1 MTTTALRPRPSV
13 AALLAGLGLTLVAVL
28 VLSIFF
34 GRYPVPYWIPP
45 DLLFTDDM
53 AQRLVLGLR
62 LPRLIVSLALGMSLA
77 AAGTVMQM
85 IFRNPLVEPGFLGV
99 TQGAAFGAALSIL
112 FLGSSL
118 LVVQGVATF
127 FALAGLAL
135 SYLLARYMRFG
146 GWVLRL
152 VLAGIA
158 VSALFSSG
166 VGVLKYLADP
176 LTQLPEITFWLLGG
190 LWSVTWR
197 DPLLVAPVVLSSL
210 TVLLLMRW
218 RLNLLALNE
227 ETSHSLGVRP
237 VFERAQA
244 MALEIGAKRFAA
256 ENLAFL
262 GESERLM
269 GRPDRARPLLE
280 EALGLCRD
288 TGMSFIGPA
297 VLGYLAAAA
306 VDEPAVRGAALDE
319 GDSLMAG
326 GGIAHNH
333 LLFGAAALETCL
345 LSGDWARAEGYADFI
360 DRAFAV
366 EPMPFARFLAAR
378 GRVLARHRAAGAA
391 RDRGEKDRSEED
403 RDDLARIAREGRRLG
418 CLGFL
423 SDAEFAGA

>member
-13 AALLAGLGLTLVAVL
+13 AALLAGLGISLVAVL
-28 VLSIFF
+28 SLSIFF

-190 LWSVTWR
+190 LWGVTWR
-197 DPLLVAPVVLSSL
+197 DVWIVLPVVIPG
-210 TVLLLMRW
+210 LLIVYLMRW
-218 RLNLLALNE
+218 RLNLLSLND
-227 ETSHSLGVRP
+227 ETAFSLGTAPGR
-237 VFERAQA
+237 ERTV
-244 MALEIGAKRFAA
+244 
-256 ENLAFL
+256 
-262 GESERLM
+262 
-269 GRPDRARPLLE
+269 LL
-280 EALGLCRD
+280 
-288 TGMSFIGPA
+288 
-297 VLGYLAAAA
+297 VAA
-306 VDEPAVRGAALDE
+306 VATTAAVTAIAGIVGWVGLIVPHLARRLTGANAQHTLPAAMLI
-319 GDSLMAG
+319 G
-326 GGIAHNH
+326 GM
-333 LLFGAAALETCL
+333 
-345 LSGDWARAEGYADFI
+345 
-360 DRAFAV
+360 FAV
-366 EPMPFARFLAAR
+366 IC
-378 GRVLARHRAAGAA
+378 
-391 RDRGEKDRSEED
+391 
-403 RDDLARIAREGRRLG
+403 DDLARALLPGEIPLG
-418 CLGFL
+418 ILTALF
-423 SDAEFAGA
+423 GALLFIILMVRTTLRVQS